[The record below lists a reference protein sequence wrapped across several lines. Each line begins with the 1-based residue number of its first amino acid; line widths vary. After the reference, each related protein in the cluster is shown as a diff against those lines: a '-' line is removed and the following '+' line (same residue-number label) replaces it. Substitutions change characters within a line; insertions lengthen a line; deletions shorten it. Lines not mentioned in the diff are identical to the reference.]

1 MKKYFLILIISI
13 FSFSIIPLRINAQS
27 NLYDQ
32 CISNCN
38 TGGGNNCSDTC
49 SYLQGEEVTACGLLG
64 CDSLGID
71 PTRFEDLNIL
81 QIASVLVSFIFVA
94 IIALGV
100 FFIIKAVFKI
110 IRSEG
115 DSAKVEEGSKIFR
128 GIFIGLFII
137 LAGIVG
143 IVLMVALFQ
152 AGDVF
157 NTNPEVPELP
167 SSL

>member
-1 MKKYFLILIISI
+1 MKRLLLFFFLA
-13 FSFSIIPLRINAQS
+13 FFSITILPSSVNAQDYS
-27 NLYDQ
+27 FNQ
-32 CISNCN
+32 CMSDCQAQ
-38 TGGGNNCSDTC
+38 GGNSCADNC
-49 SYLQGEEVTACGLLG
+49 SYLTNEITACGLLG
-64 CDSLGID
+64 CDNVGID
-71 PTRFEDLNIL
+71 VTRFEDLNIL
-81 QIASVLVSFIFVA
+81 QIASLLVSFIFIG
-94 IIALGV
+94 IIALGI

-143 IVLMVALFQ
+143 LVLMVALFQ

-157 NTNPEVPELP
+157 NTSPEVPELP
-167 SSL
+167 SDL

>member
-1 MKKYFLILIISI
+1 MKKLFIFIAISFLSI
-13 FSFSIIPLRINAQS
+13 TALPLNVSAQS
-27 NLYDQ
+27 DSYSQ
-32 CISNCN
+32 CVQNCEN
-38 TGGGNNCSDTC
+38 VGGNNCLDSC
-49 SYLQGEEVTACGLLG
+49 SYLEGDVTACGLLG
-64 CDSLGID
+64 CDNLGID
-71 PTRFEDLNIL
+71 VTRFEDLNIL
-81 QIASVLVSFIFVA
+81 QIASLLVSFIFIG
-94 IIALGV
+94 IIALGI

-143 IVLMVALFQ
+143 LVLMVALFQ

-167 SSL
+167 SDL

>member
-1 MKKYFLILIISI
+1 MRKLLLFVLG
-13 FSFSIIPLRINAQS
+13 FFSINILPSTVSAQNYS
-27 NLYDQ
+27 YFECMSDCEAQ
-32 CISNCN
+32 
-38 TGGGNNCSDTC
+38 GGNSCANNCS
-49 SYLQGEEVTACGLLG
+49 YLTGESTTACGLLG
-64 CDSLGID
+64 CDNLGID
-71 PTRFEDLNIL
+71 VTRFEDLNIL
-81 QIASVLVSFIFVA
+81 QIASLLVSFIFIG
-94 IIALGV
+94 IIALGI

-137 LAGIVG
+137 LAGVVG
-143 IVLMVALFQ
+143 LVMMVALFQ

-167 SSL
+167 SDL